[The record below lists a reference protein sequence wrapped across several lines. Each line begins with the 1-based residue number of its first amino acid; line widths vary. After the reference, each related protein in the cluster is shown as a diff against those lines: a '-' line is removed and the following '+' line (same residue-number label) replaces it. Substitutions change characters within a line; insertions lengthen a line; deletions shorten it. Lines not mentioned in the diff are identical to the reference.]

1 MKTEF
6 LRHQW
11 GRFAV
16 CASALF
22 LVVNS
27 SHAALDP
34 ASAAVL
40 DPSQFSCKAT
50 FTVAGYTGTEPLTN
64 FPVLVKFAAGS
75 PSGFDYGDCAADG
88 SIP

>member
-16 CASALF
+16 FAGALF

-50 FTVAGYTGTEPLTN
+50 FTVAGYVGTEPLTN

-75 PSGFDYGDCAADG
+75 PSG
-88 SIP
+88 